1 MQGCFVRNFVPLI
14 CIAFLPA
21 SSPLQQCIIHGI
33 GGGCKWAMLG
43 KYSFN
48 AFSRGFVDVFLWGV
62 LCSVLPTWDRSTAEF
77 TGYSTLFTYVAL
89 AAVIEVRMRRRLC
102 SSRPP

>member
-14 CIAFLPA
+14 CIAFLPS
-21 SSPLQQCIIHGI
+21 SSPLQQCIIHGL

-48 AFSRGFVDVFLWGV
+48 AFCFNSRNK
-62 LCSVLPTWDRSTAEF
+62 
-77 TGYSTLFTYVAL
+77 
-89 AAVIEVRMRRRLC
+89 
-102 SSRPP
+102 